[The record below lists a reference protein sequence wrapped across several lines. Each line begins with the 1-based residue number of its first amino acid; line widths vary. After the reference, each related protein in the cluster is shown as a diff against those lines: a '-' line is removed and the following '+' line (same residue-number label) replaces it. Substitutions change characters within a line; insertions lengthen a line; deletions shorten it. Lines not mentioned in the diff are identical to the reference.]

1 MNSIDVNVNEIE
13 WKDASGYP
21 AGAKEKVLNVGS
33 DMAPRSILL
42 KLPPGWSMDL
52 HYHRYTELHYVMEG
66 EYESGEKVYSSGT
79 FRIIPKEVEHGP
91 FTTKTGAIILIVWC
105 ILREQ

>member
-1 MNSIDVNVNEIE
+1 MNSIDVNANEIE

-21 AGAKEKVLNVGS
+21 AGAKEKVLNTGS

-66 EYESGEKVYSSGT
+66 EYESGDKVFSSGT
-79 FRIIPKEVEHGP
+79 FRIIPKEIEHGP
-91 FTTKTGAIILIVWC
+91 FTTKTGAVILIVWC
-105 ILREQ
+105 ILRE